1 MPKQEKAF
9 KSPSDVISGI
19 EQRSFSGKRIELFVN
34 GAPMVVLK
42 TKHAVAADY
51 LLFLDGVL
59 RALLLD
65 KASLE
70 KEARASGKTM
80 QHDNFDAL
88 GSISVTDAKGL

>member
-1 MPKQEKAF
+1 M
-9 KSPSDVISGI
+9 
-19 EQRSFSGKRIELFVN
+19 
-34 GAPMVVLK
+34 K
-42 TKHAVAADY
+42 TEGSVAADY

-65 KASLE
+65 RAILE

-80 QHDNFDAL
+80 QHDNFDSL